1 MIIPERQSWVIQ
13 RLGKFNRI
21 SRPGLKLKIPVLES
35 IASKENLR
43 IQQLDVDV
51 ETKTLDDVF
60 VILKISVQYRVIG
73 SKVYE
78 AFYEL
83 DDPHGQI
90 ASYIFDEVRAE
101 VPKLGLDDVFGK
113 KDDIA
118 LAVRDNISS
127 QMDQYGYKIVKTLI
141 TDINPDELV
150 KASMNKINAATRDK
164 EAAVQEAEAEKIR
177 IVKKAE
183 AEADSKRLSGE
194 GIAQQR
200 LEIVR
205 GFKESVEDF
214 QKALQDVDP
223 QEIMQ
228 FVLMTQYFDTLT
240 AIGANENNNT
250 VMVTDDPATTED
262 ETASACR
269 LPSIL
274 RIMANEG
281 NDYRI
286 AMAAQIEQAL
296 GSIGVATDG
305 DAKPWAEYLDMYYTG
320 TFEIR
325 FSGWAPDYLDPDNYW
340 SPFAASSED
349 VYGTGYHN
357 AALDALLQDAKV
369 STDDTGLLLPFFPT
383 LE

>member
-1 MIIPERQSWVIQ
+1 MDSIDLYTYIPILVVLILIYMSVMVIPERSAWVIQ

-21 SRPGLKLKIPVLES
+21 SRPGFKLKIPILES
-35 IASKENLR
+35 VASKENLR

-60 VILKISVQYRVIG
+60 VNLKISVQYRVV
-73 SKVYE
+73 SEKVYE

-83 DDPHGQI
+83 EDPHGQI

-101 VPKLGLDDVFGK
+101 VPKLSLDDVFSK

-127 QMDQYGYKIVKTLI
+127 QMEKYGYKIVKTLI
-141 TDINPDELV
+141 TDINPDERV
-150 KASMNKINAATRDK
+150 KDSMNKINAATRDK

-177 IVKKAE
+177 IVKRAE

-214 QKALQDVDP
+214 QKALQEVDP

-240 AIGANENNNT
+240 AIGANDNNNT
-250 VMVTDDPATTED
+250 VLVPHSPGGMKDFQQQ
-262 ETASACR
+262 
-269 LPSIL
+269 I
-274 RIMANEG
+274 IEG
-281 NDYRI
+281 T
-286 AMAAQIEQAL
+286 L
-296 GSIGVATDG
+296 IGKKL
-305 DAKPWAEYLDMYYTG
+305 AKQE
-320 TFEIR
+320 
-325 FSGWAPDYLDPDNYW
+325 N
-340 SPFAASSED
+340 
-349 VYGTGYHN
+349 
-357 AALDALLQDAKV
+357 QKK
-369 STDDTGLLLPFFPT
+369 
-383 LE
+383 

>member
-1 MIIPERQSWVIQ
+1 MNYFNLILLFPLVWLLLKSIMIIPERQSWVIQ

-21 SRPGLKLKIPVLES
+21 SQPGLKLKIPVLES

-60 VILKISVQYRVIG
+60 VILKISVQYRIIS

-101 VPKLGLDDVFGK
+101 VPKLPLDDVFGK

-127 QMDQYGYKIVKTLI
+127 QMDKYGYKIVKTLI

-164 EAAVQEAEAEKIR
+164 EAAVQEAEADKIR

-250 VMVTDDPATTED
+250 VMVPHTPGGMKDFQQ
-262 ETASACR
+262 
-269 LPSIL
+269 
-274 RIMANEG
+274 
-281 NDYRI
+281 
-286 AMAAQIEQAL
+286 QI
-296 GSIGVATDG
+296 ID
-305 DAKPWAEYLDMYYTG
+305 G
-320 TFEIR
+320 TFVGKELAR
-325 FSGWAPDYLDPDNYW
+325 NS
-340 SPFAASSED
+340 
-349 VYGTGYHN
+349 
-357 AALDALLQDAKV
+357 KK
-369 STDDTGLLLPFFPT
+369 
-383 LE
+383 

>member
-1 MIIPERQSWVIQ
+1 MIYINIFLYSVAIFLLLKSIMIIPERQAWVIQ

-21 SRPGLKLKIPVLES
+21 SKPGFKLKIPFIEV

-60 VILKISVQYRVIG
+60 VILKISVQYRVIDE
-73 SKVYE
+73 KVYE

-127 QMDQYGYKIVKTLI
+127 QMGQYGYKIVKTLI

-150 KASMNKINAATRDK
+150 KASMNKINAAMRDK
-164 EAAVQEAEAEKIR
+164 EAAFQEAEGEKIR
-177 IVKKAE
+177 IVKRAE

-214 QKALQDVDP
+214 QKALQEVDP

-250 VMVTDDPATTED
+250 VMVPHTPGGMKDFQQ
-262 ETASACR
+262 
-269 LPSIL
+269 
-274 RIMANEG
+274 
-281 NDYRI
+281 
-286 AMAAQIEQAL
+286 QIIE
-296 GSIGVATDG
+296 
-305 DAKPWAEYLDMYYTG
+305 G
-320 TFEIR
+320 TFVGKEL
-325 FSGWAPDYLDPDNYW
+325 SKNQKKT
-340 SPFAASSED
+340 S
-349 VYGTGYHN
+349 
-357 AALDALLQDAKV
+357 K
-369 STDDTGLLLPFFPT
+369 
-383 LE
+383 

>member
-1 MIIPERQSWVIQ
+1 MNYFNLILLFPLVWLLLKSIMIIPERQSWVIQ

-21 SRPGLKLKIPVLES
+21 SGPGLKLKIPVLES

-60 VILKISVQYRVIG
+60 VILKISVQYRIIS

-101 VPKLGLDDVFGK
+101 VPKLPLDDVFGK

-127 QMDQYGYKIVKTLI
+127 QMDKYGYKIVKTLI

-250 VMVTDDPATTED
+250 VMVPHTPGGMKDFQQ
-262 ETASACR
+262 
-269 LPSIL
+269 
-274 RIMANEG
+274 
-281 NDYRI
+281 
-286 AMAAQIEQAL
+286 QI
-296 GSIGVATDG
+296 ID
-305 DAKPWAEYLDMYYTG
+305 G
-320 TFEIR
+320 TFVGKELAR
-325 FSGWAPDYLDPDNYW
+325 NS
-340 SPFAASSED
+340 
-349 VYGTGYHN
+349 
-357 AALDALLQDAKV
+357 KK
-369 STDDTGLLLPFFPT
+369 
-383 LE
+383 

>member
-1 MIIPERQSWVIQ
+1 MMYSLNIFNIIIYVIAFYFIIRSIMIIPERQSWVIQ

-21 SRPGLKLKIPVLES
+21 AQPGLKLRIPIIES
-35 IASKENLR
+35 VASKENLR

-51 ETKTLDDVF
+51 ETKTNDDVF
-60 VILKISVQYRVIG
+60 VILKISVQYRIIG
-73 SKVYE
+73 NKVYE

-101 VPKLGLDDVFGK
+101 VPKLPLDDVFAR

-118 LAVRDNISS
+118 IAVRDNISA
-127 QMDQYGYKIVKTLI
+127 QMEQYGYKIVKTLI

-150 KASMNKINAATRDK
+150 KASMNKINAATREK
-164 EAAVQEAEAEKIR
+164 EAAVQEAEAEKIK
-177 IVKKAE
+177 IVKRAE

-214 QKALQDVDP
+214 QKALQEVDP

-250 VMVTDDPATTED
+250 VMVPHTPGGMKDFQQ
-262 ETASACR
+262 
-269 LPSIL
+269 
-274 RIMANEG
+274 
-281 NDYRI
+281 
-286 AMAAQIEQAL
+286 QIIE
-296 GSIGVATDG
+296 
-305 DAKPWAEYLDMYYTG
+305 G
-320 TFEIR
+320 TFIGKEL
-325 FSGWAPDYLDPDNYW
+325 SKTKK
-340 SPFAASSED
+340 S
-349 VYGTGYHN
+349 
-357 AALDALLQDAKV
+357 
-369 STDDTGLLLPFFPT
+369 
-383 LE
+383 

>member
-1 MIIPERQSWVIQ
+1 MIYIDIFVYSLILFLILKSIMIIPERQSWVIQ
-13 RLGKFNRI
+13 RLGKFSRI
-21 SRPGLKLKIPVLES
+21 SQPGLKFKIPFIEI

-51 ETKTLDDVF
+51 ETKTLDNVF
-60 VILKISVQYRVIG
+60 VILKISVQYRIVD

-101 VPKLGLDDVFGK
+101 VPKLGLDDVFAK
-113 KDDIA
+113 KDNIA
-118 LAVRDNISS
+118 LAVRDNITT
-127 QMDQYGYKIVKTLI
+127 QMDKYGYKIVKTLI

-164 EAAVQEAEAEKIR
+164 EAAFQEAEGEKIR
-177 IVKKAE
+177 IVKRAE

-214 QKALQDVDP
+214 QKALQEVDP

-240 AIGANENNNT
+240 SIGANENNNT
-250 VMVTDDPATTED
+250 VMVPHTPGGMKDFQQ
-262 ETASACR
+262 
-269 LPSIL
+269 
-274 RIMANEG
+274 
-281 NDYRI
+281 
-286 AMAAQIEQAL
+286 QIIE
-296 GSIGVATDG
+296 
-305 DAKPWAEYLDMYYTG
+305 G
-320 TFEIR
+320 TFVGREL
-325 FSGWAPDYLDPDNYW
+325 SKNK
-340 SPFAASSED
+340 
-349 VYGTGYHN
+349 T
-357 AALDALLQDAKV
+357 KKK
-369 STDDTGLLLPFFPT
+369 
-383 LE
+383 

>member
-1 MIIPERQSWVIQ
+1 MIYIDIFVYLLILFLILKSIMIIPERQSWVIQ
-13 RLGKFNRI
+13 RLGKFSRI
-21 SRPGLKLKIPVLES
+21 SKPGLKFKIPFIEI

-51 ETKTLDDVF
+51 ETKTLDNVF
-60 VILKISVQYRVIG
+60 VILKISVQYRIVD

-101 VPKLGLDDVFGK
+101 VPKLGLDDVFAK
-113 KDDIA
+113 KDSIA
-118 LAVRDNISS
+118 LAVRDNITS
-127 QMDQYGYKIVKTLI
+127 QMDKYGYKIVKTLI

-164 EAAVQEAEAEKIR
+164 EAAFQEAEGEKIR
-177 IVKKAE
+177 IVKRAE

-214 QKALQDVDP
+214 QKALQEVDP

-240 AIGANENNNT
+240 SIGANENNNT
-250 VMVTDDPATTED
+250 VMVPHTPGGMKDFQQ
-262 ETASACR
+262 
-269 LPSIL
+269 
-274 RIMANEG
+274 
-281 NDYRI
+281 
-286 AMAAQIEQAL
+286 QIIE
-296 GSIGVATDG
+296 
-305 DAKPWAEYLDMYYTG
+305 G
-320 TFEIR
+320 TFVGREL
-325 FSGWAPDYLDPDNYW
+325 SKNK
-340 SPFAASSED
+340 
-349 VYGTGYHN
+349 T
-357 AALDALLQDAKV
+357 KKK
-369 STDDTGLLLPFFPT
+369 
-383 LE
+383 

>member
-1 MIIPERQSWVIQ
+1 MDKIDLIFFAPLLFVILLIYMTIMVIPERSAWVIQ

-21 SRPGLKLKIPVLES
+21 SRPGFKLKIPFIES
-35 IASKENLR
+35 VASKENLR

-60 VILKISVQYRVIG
+60 VNLKISVQYRIV
-73 SKVYE
+73 SEKVYE

-83 DDPHGQI
+83 EDPHGQI

-101 VPKLGLDDVFGK
+101 VPKLGLDDVFSK

-127 QMDQYGYKIVKTLI
+127 QMQQYGYKIVKTLI
-141 TDINPDELV
+141 TDINPDEKV
-150 KASMNKINAATRDK
+150 KDSMNKINAATRDK
-164 EAAVQEAEAEKIR
+164 EAAIQEAEAEKIR
-177 IVKKAE
+177 IVKRAE

-214 QKALQDVDP
+214 QKALQEVDP

-240 AIGANENNNT
+240 AIGANDNNNT
-250 VMVTDDPATTED
+250 VLVPHSPGGMKDFQQQ
-262 ETASACR
+262 
-269 LPSIL
+269 I
-274 RIMANEG
+274 IEG
-281 NDYRI
+281 T
-286 AMAAQIEQAL
+286 L
-296 GSIGVATDG
+296 IGKKL
-305 DAKPWAEYLDMYYTG
+305 AKEK
-320 TFEIR
+320 E
-325 FSGWAPDYLDPDNYW
+325 S
-340 SPFAASSED
+340 
-349 VYGTGYHN
+349 
-357 AALDALLQDAKV
+357 KK
-369 STDDTGLLLPFFPT
+369 
-383 LE
+383 

>member
-1 MIIPERQSWVIQ
+1 MYSLNIFNIIIYVIAFYFIIRSIMIIPERQSWVIQ

-21 SRPGLKLKIPVLES
+21 AQPGFKLRIPIIES
-35 IASKENLR
+35 VASNENLR

-51 ETKTLDDVF
+51 ETKTNDDVF

-73 SKVYE
+73 NKVYE

-101 VPKLGLDDVFGK
+101 VPKLPLDDVFAR

-118 LAVRDNISS
+118 IAVRDNISA
-127 QMDQYGYKIVKTLI
+127 QMEQYGYKIVKTLI

-150 KASMNKINAATRDK
+150 KASMNKINAATREK
-164 EAAVQEAEAEKIR
+164 EAAIQEAEAEKIK
-177 IVKKAE
+177 IVKRAE

-214 QKALQDVDP
+214 QKALQEVDP

-250 VMVTDDPATTED
+250 VMVPHTPGGMKDFQ
-262 ETASACR
+262 
-269 LPSIL
+269 
-274 RIMANEG
+274 N
-281 NDYRI
+281 
-286 AMAAQIEQAL
+286 QIIQ
-296 GSIGVATDG
+296 
-305 DAKPWAEYLDMYYTG
+305 G
-320 TFEIR
+320 TFIGEEL
-325 FSGWAPDYLDPDNYW
+325 AKKK
-340 SPFAASSED
+340 SP
-349 VYGTGYHN
+349 
-357 AALDALLQDAKV
+357 K
-369 STDDTGLLLPFFPT
+369 
-383 LE
+383 

>member
-21 SRPGLKLKIPVLES
+21 AQPGFKLRIPIIES
-35 IASKENLR
+35 VASKENLK

-51 ETKTLDDVF
+51 ETKTNDDVF
-60 VILKISVQYRVIG
+60 VILKISVQYRIIG
-73 SKVYE
+73 NKVYE

-101 VPKLGLDDVFGK
+101 VPKLPLDDVFAR

-118 LAVRDNISS
+118 IAVRDNISA
-127 QMDQYGYKIVKTLI
+127 QMEQYGYKIVKTLI

-150 KASMNKINAATRDK
+150 KASMNKINAATREK
-164 EAAVQEAEAEKIR
+164 EAAVQEAEAEKIK
-177 IVKKAE
+177 IVKRAE

-214 QKALQDVDP
+214 QKALQEVDP

-250 VMVTDDPATTED
+250 VMVPHTPGGMKDFQQ
-262 ETASACR
+262 
-269 LPSIL
+269 
-274 RIMANEG
+274 
-281 NDYRI
+281 
-286 AMAAQIEQAL
+286 QIIE
-296 GSIGVATDG
+296 
-305 DAKPWAEYLDMYYTG
+305 G
-320 TFEIR
+320 TFIGKEL
-325 FSGWAPDYLDPDNYW
+325 SKTKK
-340 SPFAASSED
+340 S
-349 VYGTGYHN
+349 
-357 AALDALLQDAKV
+357 
-369 STDDTGLLLPFFPT
+369 
-383 LE
+383 

>member
-1 MIIPERQSWVIQ
+1 MMYSLNIFNIIIYVIAFYFLIRSIMIIPERQSWVIQ

-21 SRPGLKLKIPVLES
+21 AQPGFKLRIPILES
-35 IASKENLR
+35 VASKENLR

-51 ETKTLDDVF
+51 ETKTNDDVF
-60 VILKISVQYRVIG
+60 VILKISVQYRIIG
-73 SKVYE
+73 NKVYE

-101 VPKLGLDDVFGK
+101 VPKLPLDDVFAR

-118 LAVRDNISS
+118 IAVRDNISA
-127 QMDQYGYKIVKTLI
+127 QMEQYGYKIVKTLI

-150 KASMNKINAATRDK
+150 KASMNKINAATREK
-164 EAAVQEAEAEKIR
+164 EAAIQEAEAEKIR
-177 IVKKAE
+177 IVKRAE

-214 QKALQDVDP
+214 QKALQEVDP

-250 VMVTDDPATTED
+250 VMVPHTPGGMKDFQQ
-262 ETASACR
+262 
-269 LPSIL
+269 
-274 RIMANEG
+274 
-281 NDYRI
+281 
-286 AMAAQIEQAL
+286 QIIE
-296 GSIGVATDG
+296 
-305 DAKPWAEYLDMYYTG
+305 G
-320 TFEIR
+320 TFIGKEL
-325 FSGWAPDYLDPDNYW
+325 SKTKK
-340 SPFAASSED
+340 S
-349 VYGTGYHN
+349 
-357 AALDALLQDAKV
+357 
-369 STDDTGLLLPFFPT
+369 
-383 LE
+383 

>member
-1 MIIPERQSWVIQ
+1 MYTMNIFNIIIYVIAFYFLIRSIMIIPERQSWVIQ

-21 SRPGLKLKIPVLES
+21 AQPGFKLRIPIIES
-35 IASKENLR
+35 VASKENLK

-51 ETKTLDDVF
+51 ETKTNDDVF
-60 VILKISVQYRVIG
+60 VILKISVQYRIIG
-73 SKVYE
+73 NKVYE

-101 VPKLGLDDVFGK
+101 VPKLPLDDVFAR

-118 LAVRDNISS
+118 IAVRDNISA
-127 QMDQYGYKIVKTLI
+127 QMEQYGYKIVKTLI

-150 KASMNKINAATRDK
+150 KASMNKINAATREK
-164 EAAVQEAEAEKIR
+164 EAAIQEAEAEKIR
-177 IVKKAE
+177 IVKRAE

-214 QKALQDVDP
+214 QKALQEVDP

-250 VMVTDDPATTED
+250 VMVPHTPGGMKDFQQ
-262 ETASACR
+262 
-269 LPSIL
+269 
-274 RIMANEG
+274 
-281 NDYRI
+281 
-286 AMAAQIEQAL
+286 QIIE
-296 GSIGVATDG
+296 
-305 DAKPWAEYLDMYYTG
+305 G
-320 TFEIR
+320 TFIGKEL
-325 FSGWAPDYLDPDNYW
+325 SN
-340 SPFAASSED
+340 SKKS
-349 VYGTGYHN
+349 
-357 AALDALLQDAKV
+357 
-369 STDDTGLLLPFFPT
+369 
-383 LE
+383 

>member
-1 MIIPERQSWVIQ
+1 MYSLNIFNIIIYVIVFYFIIRSIMIIPERQSWVIQ

-21 SRPGLKLKIPVLES
+21 AQPGLKLRIPIIES
-35 IASKENLR
+35 VASKENLR

-51 ETKTLDDVF
+51 ETKTNDDVF
-60 VILKISVQYRVIG
+60 VILKISVQYRIIG
-73 SKVYE
+73 NKVYE

-101 VPKLGLDDVFGK
+101 VPKLPLDDVFAR

-118 LAVRDNISS
+118 IAVRDNISA
-127 QMDQYGYKIVKTLI
+127 QMEQYGYKIVKTLI

-150 KASMNKINAATRDK
+150 KASMNKINAATREK
-164 EAAVQEAEAEKIR
+164 EAAVQEAEAEKIK
-177 IVKKAE
+177 IVKRAE

-214 QKALQDVDP
+214 QKALQEVDP

-250 VMVTDDPATTED
+250 VMVPHTPGGMKDFQQ
-262 ETASACR
+262 
-269 LPSIL
+269 
-274 RIMANEG
+274 
-281 NDYRI
+281 
-286 AMAAQIEQAL
+286 QIIE
-296 GSIGVATDG
+296 
-305 DAKPWAEYLDMYYTG
+305 G
-320 TFEIR
+320 TFVGKEL
-325 FSGWAPDYLDPDNYW
+325 SKTKK
-340 SPFAASSED
+340 S
-349 VYGTGYHN
+349 
-357 AALDALLQDAKV
+357 
-369 STDDTGLLLPFFPT
+369 
-383 LE
+383 

>member
-1 MIIPERQSWVIQ
+1 MIYIDIFVYSLILFLILKSIMIIPERQSWVIQ
-13 RLGKFNRI
+13 RLGKFSRI
-21 SRPGLKLKIPVLES
+21 SQPGLKFKIPFIEI

-51 ETKTLDDVF
+51 ETKTLDNVF
-60 VILKISVQYRVIG
+60 VILKISVQYRIVD

-83 DDPHGQI
+83 DDPHAQI

-101 VPKLGLDDVFGK
+101 VPKLALDDVFAK
-113 KDDIA
+113 KDNIA
-118 LAVRDNISS
+118 LAVRDNITT
-127 QMDQYGYKIVKTLI
+127 QMDKYGYKIVKTLI

-164 EAAVQEAEAEKIR
+164 EAAFQEAEGEKIR
-177 IVKKAE
+177 IVKRAE

-214 QKALQDVDP
+214 QKALQEVDP

-240 AIGANENNNT
+240 SIGANENNNT
-250 VMVTDDPATTED
+250 IMVPHSPGGMKDFQQ
-262 ETASACR
+262 
-269 LPSIL
+269 
-274 RIMANEG
+274 
-281 NDYRI
+281 
-286 AMAAQIEQAL
+286 QIIE
-296 GSIGVATDG
+296 
-305 DAKPWAEYLDMYYTG
+305 G
-320 TFEIR
+320 TFVGREL
-325 FSGWAPDYLDPDNYW
+325 SKNKP
-340 SPFAASSED
+340 
-349 VYGTGYHN
+349 
-357 AALDALLQDAKV
+357 QKK
-369 STDDTGLLLPFFPT
+369 
-383 LE
+383 

>member
-1 MIIPERQSWVIQ
+1 MESMIYLPIALPIIIVLILIYTSVMIIPERSSWVIQ

-21 SRPGLKLKIPVLES
+21 STPGFKLKIPFIES
-35 IASKENLR
+35 VASKENLR

-60 VILKISVQYRVIG
+60 VNLKISVQYRII
-73 SKVYE
+73 SNKVYE

-83 DDPHGQI
+83 EDPHGQI

-101 VPKLGLDDVFGK
+101 VPKLGLDDVFSK

-127 QMDQYGYKIVKTLI
+127 QMERYGYKIVKTLI
-141 TDINPDELV
+141 TDINPDERV
-150 KASMNKINAATRDK
+150 KDSMNKINAATRDK

-177 IVKKAE
+177 IVKRAE

-214 QKALQDVDP
+214 QKALQEVDP

-240 AIGANENNNT
+240 AIGANDNNNT
-250 VMVTDDPATTED
+250 VLVPHSPGGMKDFQQ
-262 ETASACR
+262 
-269 LPSIL
+269 
-274 RIMANEG
+274 
-281 NDYRI
+281 
-286 AMAAQIEQAL
+286 QIIE
-296 GSIGVATDG
+296 
-305 DAKPWAEYLDMYYTG
+305 G
-320 TFEIR
+320 TFIGKKLAKE
-325 FSGWAPDYLDPDNYW
+325 DN
-340 SPFAASSED
+340 P
-349 VYGTGYHN
+349 
-357 AALDALLQDAKV
+357 KK
-369 STDDTGLLLPFFPT
+369 
-383 LE
+383 

>member
-21 SRPGLKLKIPVLES
+21 SLPGLKLKIPFIEE

-60 VILKISVQYRVIG
+60 VILKISVQYRII
-73 SKVYE
+73 SEKVYE

-83 DDPHGQI
+83 DDPHDQI

-101 VPKLGLDDVFGK
+101 VPKLSLDDVFSK

-118 LAVRDNISS
+118 LAVRENISQ
-127 QMDQYGYKIVKTLI
+127 QMEQYGYKIVKTLI

-164 EAAVQEAEAEKIR
+164 EAAFQEAEAEKIK

-194 GIAQQR
+194 GIAAQR

-250 VMVTDDPATTED
+250 FMVPHTPGGMKDFQQ
-262 ETASACR
+262 
-269 LPSIL
+269 
-274 RIMANEG
+274 
-281 NDYRI
+281 
-286 AMAAQIEQAL
+286 QIIE
-296 GSIGVATDG
+296 
-305 DAKPWAEYLDMYYTG
+305 G
-320 TFEIR
+320 TFVGKE
-325 FSGWAPDYLDPDNYW
+325 L
-340 SPFAASSED
+340 
-349 VYGTGYHN
+349 
-357 AALDALLQDAKV
+357 AKNQKKT
-369 STDDTGLLLPFFPT
+369 SK
-383 LE
+383 

>member
-1 MIIPERQSWVIQ
+1 MYSSEFIPILFYILITYFTVRSIMIIPERQSWVIQ

-21 SRPGLKLKIPVLES
+21 ARPGFKLRIPIIES
-35 IASKENLR
+35 VASKENLK

-51 ETKTLDDVF
+51 ETKTNDDVF
-60 VILKISVQYRVIG
+60 VILKISVQYRIINN
-73 SKVYE
+73 KVYE

-101 VPKLGLDDVFGK
+101 VPKLPLDDVFAK

-118 LAVRDNISS
+118 IAVRDNISA
-127 QMDQYGYKIVKTLI
+127 QMEQYGYKIVKTLI

-150 KASMNKINAATRDK
+150 KASMNKINAATREK

-177 IVKKAE
+177 IVKRAE

-194 GIAQQR
+194 GIAKQR

-214 QKALQDVDP
+214 QKALQEVDP

-250 VMVTDDPATTED
+250 VMVPHTPGGMKDFQQ
-262 ETASACR
+262 
-269 LPSIL
+269 
-274 RIMANEG
+274 
-281 NDYRI
+281 
-286 AMAAQIEQAL
+286 QIIQ
-296 GSIGVATDG
+296 
-305 DAKPWAEYLDMYYTG
+305 G
-320 TFEIR
+320 TFIGEE
-325 FSGWAPDYLDPDNYW
+325 L
-340 SPFAASSED
+340 
-349 VYGTGYHN
+349 
-357 AALDALLQDAKV
+357 AKKKK
-369 STDDTGLLLPFFPT
+369 S
-383 LE
+383 

>member
-1 MIIPERQSWVIQ
+1 MDFINLALLLPLIWILFKSIMIIPERQSWVIQ

-21 SRPGLKLKIPVLES
+21 SQPGFKLKIPIIES

-60 VILKISVQYRVIG
+60 VILKISVQYRIIN

-83 DDPHGQI
+83 DDPHAQI

-101 VPKLGLDDVFGK
+101 VPKLSLDDVFGK
-113 KDDIA
+113 KDDVA

-127 QMDQYGYKIVKTLI
+127 QMEKYGYKIVKTLI

-150 KASMNKINAATRDK
+150 KASMNKINAAMRDK
-164 EAAVQEAEAEKIR
+164 EAAVQEAEGEKIR
-177 IVKKAE
+177 IVKRAE

-250 VMVTDDPATTED
+250 VMVPHTPGGMKDFQQ
-262 ETASACR
+262 
-269 LPSIL
+269 
-274 RIMANEG
+274 
-281 NDYRI
+281 
-286 AMAAQIEQAL
+286 QIIE
-296 GSIGVATDG
+296 
-305 DAKPWAEYLDMYYTG
+305 G
-320 TFEIR
+320 TFVGKEL
-325 FSGWAPDYLDPDNYW
+325 SKNK
-340 SPFAASSED
+340 
-349 VYGTGYHN
+349 N
-357 AALDALLQDAKV
+357 K
-369 STDDTGLLLPFFPT
+369 
-383 LE
+383 

>member
-1 MIIPERQSWVIQ
+1 MLYLNLVLYSFIAFLIFKSIMIIPERQSWVIQ

-21 SRPGLKLKIPVLES
+21 SLPGLKLKIPFIED
-35 IASKENLR
+35 IASKENLK

-60 VILKISVQYRVIG
+60 VILKISVQYRII
-73 SKVYE
+73 SDKVYE

-83 DDPHGQI
+83 DDPHDQI

-118 LAVRDNISS
+118 LAVRENISQ
-127 QMDQYGYKIVKTLI
+127 QMEQYGYKIVKTLI

-164 EAAVQEAEAEKIR
+164 EAAFQEAEGEKIR

-194 GIAQQR
+194 GIAAQR

-240 AIGANENNNT
+240 AIGANDNNNT
-250 VMVTDDPATTED
+250 VLVPHSPGGMKDFQQ
-262 ETASACR
+262 
-269 LPSIL
+269 
-274 RIMANEG
+274 
-281 NDYRI
+281 
-286 AMAAQIEQAL
+286 QIIE
-296 GSIGVATDG
+296 
-305 DAKPWAEYLDMYYTG
+305 G
-320 TFEIR
+320 TFIGKE
-325 FSGWAPDYLDPDNYW
+325 L
-340 SPFAASSED
+340 
-349 VYGTGYHN
+349 
-357 AALDALLQDAKV
+357 AKKQTKT
-369 STDDTGLLLPFFPT
+369 SK
-383 LE
+383 

>member
-1 MIIPERQSWVIQ
+1 MLYLNLVLYSFIAFLIFKSIMIIPERQSWVIQ

-21 SRPGLKLKIPVLES
+21 SLPGLKLKIPFIED
-35 IASKENLR
+35 IASKENLK

-60 VILKISVQYRVIG
+60 VILKISVQYRII
-73 SKVYE
+73 SDKVYE

-83 DDPHGQI
+83 DDPHDQI

-118 LAVRDNISS
+118 LAVRENISQ
-127 QMDQYGYKIVKTLI
+127 QMEQYGYKIVKTLI

-164 EAAVQEAEAEKIR
+164 EAAFQEAEGEKIR

-194 GIAQQR
+194 GIAAQR

-240 AIGANENNNT
+240 AIGANDNNNT
-250 VMVTDDPATTED
+250 VLVPHSPGGMKDFQQ
-262 ETASACR
+262 
-269 LPSIL
+269 
-274 RIMANEG
+274 
-281 NDYRI
+281 
-286 AMAAQIEQAL
+286 QIIE
-296 GSIGVATDG
+296 
-305 DAKPWAEYLDMYYTG
+305 G
-320 TFEIR
+320 TFVGKE
-325 FSGWAPDYLDPDNYW
+325 L
-340 SPFAASSED
+340 
-349 VYGTGYHN
+349 
-357 AALDALLQDAKV
+357 AKNQKKNK
-369 STDDTGLLLPFFPT
+369 
-383 LE
+383 

>member
-13 RLGKFNRI
+13 RLGKFSRI
-21 SRPGLKLKIPVLES
+21 SQPGLKFKIPFIEI

-51 ETKTLDDVF
+51 ETKTLDNVF
-60 VILKISVQYRVIG
+60 VILKISVQYRIVD

-83 DDPHGQI
+83 DDPHAQI

-101 VPKLGLDDVFGK
+101 VPKLGLDDVFAK
-113 KDDIA
+113 KDNIA
-118 LAVRDNISS
+118 LAVRDNITT
-127 QMDQYGYKIVKTLI
+127 QMDKYGYKIVKTLI

-164 EAAVQEAEAEKIR
+164 EAAFQEAEGEKIR
-177 IVKKAE
+177 IVKRAE

-214 QKALQDVDP
+214 QKALQEVDP

-240 AIGANENNNT
+240 SIGANENNNT
-250 VMVTDDPATTED
+250 IMVPHSPGGMKDFQQ
-262 ETASACR
+262 
-269 LPSIL
+269 
-274 RIMANEG
+274 
-281 NDYRI
+281 
-286 AMAAQIEQAL
+286 QIIE
-296 GSIGVATDG
+296 
-305 DAKPWAEYLDMYYTG
+305 G
-320 TFEIR
+320 TFVGREL
-325 FSGWAPDYLDPDNYW
+325 SKNKP
-340 SPFAASSED
+340 
-349 VYGTGYHN
+349 
-357 AALDALLQDAKV
+357 QKK
-369 STDDTGLLLPFFPT
+369 
-383 LE
+383 

>member
-1 MIIPERQSWVIQ
+1 MSSLNIFNIIIYVIAFYFLIRSIMIIPERQSWVIQ

-21 SRPGLKLKIPVLES
+21 AQPGFKLRIPIIES
-35 IASKENLR
+35 VASKENLK

-51 ETKTLDDVF
+51 ETKTNDDVF
-60 VILKISVQYRVIG
+60 VILKISVQYRIIG
-73 SKVYE
+73 NKVYE

-101 VPKLGLDDVFGK
+101 VPKLPLDDVFAR

-118 LAVRDNISS
+118 IAVRDNISA
-127 QMDQYGYKIVKTLI
+127 QMEQYGYKIVKTLI

-150 KASMNKINAATRDK
+150 KASMNKINAATREK
-164 EAAVQEAEAEKIR
+164 EAAIQEAEAEKIR
-177 IVKKAE
+177 IVKRAE

-214 QKALQDVDP
+214 QKALQEVDP

-250 VMVTDDPATTED
+250 VMVPHTPGGMKDFQQ
-262 ETASACR
+262 
-269 LPSIL
+269 
-274 RIMANEG
+274 
-281 NDYRI
+281 
-286 AMAAQIEQAL
+286 QIIE
-296 GSIGVATDG
+296 
-305 DAKPWAEYLDMYYTG
+305 G
-320 TFEIR
+320 TFIGKEL
-325 FSGWAPDYLDPDNYW
+325 SN
-340 SPFAASSED
+340 SKKS
-349 VYGTGYHN
+349 
-357 AALDALLQDAKV
+357 
-369 STDDTGLLLPFFPT
+369 
-383 LE
+383 

>member
-1 MIIPERQSWVIQ
+1 MIYIDIFVYSLILFLILKSIMIIPERQSWVIQ
-13 RLGKFNRI
+13 RLGKFSRI
-21 SRPGLKLKIPVLES
+21 SQPGLKFKIPFIEI

-51 ETKTLDDVF
+51 ETKTLDNVF
-60 VILKISVQYRVIG
+60 VILKISVQYRIVD

-101 VPKLGLDDVFGK
+101 VPKLSLDDVFAK
-113 KDDIA
+113 KDSIA
-118 LAVRDNISS
+118 LAVRDNITT
-127 QMDQYGYKIVKTLI
+127 QMDKYGYKIVKTLI

-164 EAAVQEAEAEKIR
+164 EAAFQEAEAEKIK
-177 IVKKAE
+177 IVKRAE

-214 QKALQDVDP
+214 QKALHEVDP

-240 AIGANENNNT
+240 SIGANENNNT
-250 VMVTDDPATTED
+250 VMVPHSPGGMKDFQQ
-262 ETASACR
+262 
-269 LPSIL
+269 
-274 RIMANEG
+274 
-281 NDYRI
+281 
-286 AMAAQIEQAL
+286 QIIE
-296 GSIGVATDG
+296 
-305 DAKPWAEYLDMYYTG
+305 G
-320 TFEIR
+320 TFVGKEL
-325 FSGWAPDYLDPDNYW
+325 SKNQK
-340 SPFAASSED
+340 S
-349 VYGTGYHN
+349 
-357 AALDALLQDAKV
+357 KK
-369 STDDTGLLLPFFPT
+369 
-383 LE
+383 

>member
-1 MIIPERQSWVIQ
+1 MIYLNFLFYSIILFLLLKSIMIVPERQSWVIQ
-13 RLGKFNRI
+13 RLGKFSRI
-21 SRPGLKLKIPVLES
+21 SQPGLKFKIPFIEV

-51 ETKTLDDVF
+51 ETKTLDNVF
-60 VILKISVQYRVIG
+60 VILKISVQYRIID

-127 QMDQYGYKIVKTLI
+127 QMGQYGYKIVKTLI

-164 EAAVQEAEAEKIR
+164 EAAYQEAEGEKIR
-177 IVKKAE
+177 IVKRAE

-194 GIAQQR
+194 GIAAQR

-250 VMVTDDPATTED
+250 VMVPHTPGGMKDFQQ
-262 ETASACR
+262 
-269 LPSIL
+269 
-274 RIMANEG
+274 
-281 NDYRI
+281 
-286 AMAAQIEQAL
+286 QIIE
-296 GSIGVATDG
+296 
-305 DAKPWAEYLDMYYTG
+305 G
-320 TFEIR
+320 TFVGKEL
-325 FSGWAPDYLDPDNYW
+325 SKNQN
-340 SPFAASSED
+340 
-349 VYGTGYHN
+349 T
-357 AALDALLQDAKV
+357 KK
-369 STDDTGLLLPFFPT
+369 
-383 LE
+383 

>member
-1 MIIPERQSWVIQ
+1 MIYLNFLFYSVILFLLLKSIMIIPERQSWVIQ
-13 RLGKFNRI
+13 RLGKFSRI
-21 SRPGLKLKIPVLES
+21 SQPGLKFKIPFIEV

-51 ETKTLDDVF
+51 ETKTLDNVF
-60 VILKISVQYRVIG
+60 VILKISVQYRIID

-127 QMDQYGYKIVKTLI
+127 QMGQYGYKIVKTLI

-164 EAAVQEAEAEKIR
+164 EAAYQEAEGEKIR
-177 IVKKAE
+177 IVKRAE

-194 GIAQQR
+194 GIAAQR

-250 VMVTDDPATTED
+250 VMVPHTPGGMKDFQQ
-262 ETASACR
+262 
-269 LPSIL
+269 
-274 RIMANEG
+274 
-281 NDYRI
+281 
-286 AMAAQIEQAL
+286 QIIE
-296 GSIGVATDG
+296 
-305 DAKPWAEYLDMYYTG
+305 G
-320 TFEIR
+320 TFVGKEL
-325 FSGWAPDYLDPDNYW
+325 SKNQN
-340 SPFAASSED
+340 
-349 VYGTGYHN
+349 T
-357 AALDALLQDAKV
+357 KK
-369 STDDTGLLLPFFPT
+369 
-383 LE
+383 

>member
-1 MIIPERQSWVIQ
+1 MIYIDIFIYLLILFLVLKSFMIIPERQSWVIQ

-21 SRPGLKLKIPVLES
+21 SQPGLKFKIPFIEI

-51 ETKTLDDVF
+51 ETKTLDNVF
-60 VILKISVQYRVIG
+60 VILKISVQYRIVD

-83 DDPHGQI
+83 DDPHAQI

-101 VPKLGLDDVFGK
+101 VPKLGLDDVFAK
-113 KDDIA
+113 KDNIA
-118 LAVRDNISS
+118 LAVRDNITT
-127 QMDQYGYKIVKTLI
+127 QMDKYGYKIVKTLI

-164 EAAVQEAEAEKIR
+164 EAAFQEAEGEKIR
-177 IVKKAE
+177 IVKRAE

-214 QKALQDVDP
+214 QKALQEVDP

-240 AIGANENNNT
+240 SIGANENNNT
-250 VMVTDDPATTED
+250 IMVPHSPGGMKDFQQ
-262 ETASACR
+262 
-269 LPSIL
+269 
-274 RIMANEG
+274 
-281 NDYRI
+281 
-286 AMAAQIEQAL
+286 QIIE
-296 GSIGVATDG
+296 
-305 DAKPWAEYLDMYYTG
+305 G
-320 TFEIR
+320 TFVGRELSKNKI
-325 FSGWAPDYLDPDNYW
+325 
-340 SPFAASSED
+340 
-349 VYGTGYHN
+349 
-357 AALDALLQDAKV
+357 KKK
-369 STDDTGLLLPFFPT
+369 
-383 LE
+383 